1 MRSRVVALVVIG
13 SLWSSAVARAD
24 GVKIT
29 QELFGQDGW
38 PFLVA
43 NYVSSGPRAVP
54 SWQICAPDCGPV
66 VATDSLYRP
75 GPTTAGTTFA
85 ASATVDGTTTVD
97 RSRAWGGQ
105 VTNTAMPTLSGEP
118 KVGQVLT
125 PSAGTWTGG
134 WGDDVSLVGVRACR
148 TAAAQDCRAMTA
160 SSIQPGNPSQVT
172 IDSAYTGWYVGAVE
186 HRAGAQS
193 AYPAILYRF
202 PPGQVSSLP
211 APAPGQTVAVGPLSG
226 PVTAG
231 PDVVP
236 PAAPGTPP
244 GVTGARGF
252 IPIATLRKRA
262 ARRGGASVLGTISC
276 PGRCVAHLTLRHGR
290 KAVARRIV
298 LNGKR
303 TTIMVRSGTFPR
315 EATAL
320 RVTVRFEGFPT
331 TNISRSVKLR

>member
-1 MRSRVVALVVIG
+1 
-13 SLWSSAVARAD
+13 
-24 GVKIT
+24 
-29 QELFGQDGW
+29 
-38 PFLVA
+38 
-43 NYVSSGPRAVP
+43 
-54 SWQICAPDCGPV
+54 
-66 VATDSLYRP
+66 
-75 GPTTAGTTFA
+75 
-85 ASATVDGTTTVD
+85 
-97 RSRAWGGQ
+97 
-105 VTNTAMPTLSGEP
+105 
-118 KVGQVLT
+118 
-125 PSAGTWTGG
+125 
-134 WGDDVSLVGVRACR
+134 VSLVGVRACR

-172 IDSAYTGWYVGAVE
+172 IDPAYTGWYVGAVE

-236 PAAPGTPP
+236 PTAPDTPP
-244 GVTGARGF
+244 DVKIARGISF
-252 IPIATLRKRA
+252 LPSATLRKRA
-262 ARRGGASVLGTISC
+262 ARSGGASVLGKISC

-298 LNGKR
+298 LNGTR
-303 TTIMVRSGTFPR
+303 TTIKVRSGTFPR

-331 TNISRSVKLR
+331 TNVSRSVKLR

>member
-1 MRSRVVALVVIG
+1 MALVVIG
-13 SLWSSAVARAD
+13 SLSSSAVARAD
-24 GVKIT
+24 GVEVT
-29 QELFGQDGW
+29 QEVFDPDGW
-38 PFLVA
+38 PALVA
-43 NYVSSGPRAVP
+43 NYAPDGSRAVP

-66 VATDSLYRP
+66 VATDQFYRP
-75 GPTTAGTTFA
+75 GPTAAGTTFS

-105 VTNTAMPTLSGEP
+105 VTNTAMPALTGEP
-118 KVGQVLT
+118 KVGHTLT
-125 PSAGTWTGG
+125 PNAGTWTGG

-148 TAAAQDCRAMTA
+148 TAAAEDCRAMSA

-211 APAPGQTVAVGPLSG
+211 APPPGQTVAVGPLSG
-226 PVTAG
+226 PVIAG
-231 PDVVP
+231 PDVEP
-236 PAAPGTPP
+236 PSAPVTPP
-244 GVTGARGF
+244 GLKGARGF

-262 ARRGGASVLGTISC
+262 ARSGGAFVLGTISC
-276 PGRCVAHLTLRHGR
+276 SGRCVARVTLRHGR

-303 TTIMVRSGTFPR
+303 ATIKVRSGTFPR
-315 EATAL
+315 QATAV
-320 RVTVRFEGFPT
+320 RVTVRFDGLR
-331 TNISRSVKLR
+331 TNARRSVKLR